1 MSSQP
6 AAIKQN
12 YQRALP
18 KEENKVQEN
27 STKLMKETTECVILE
42 KIKIALSLGI
52 DVDKLLKEAMQNV
65 R

>member
-1 MSSQP
+1 M
-6 AAIKQN
+6 
-12 YQRALP
+12 
-18 KEENKVQEN
+18 QEN

-42 KIKIALSLGI
+42 KIKIALSLSI

>member
-18 KEENKVQEN
+18 KEENKVEEN
-27 STKLMKETTECVILE
+27 STKSMKDIPECVILE
-42 KIKIALSLGI
+42 KIKLALSLGI
-52 DVDKLLKEAMQNV
+52 DVDKLLQEVKIYA
-65 R
+65 